1 MTDLVR
7 LVYASRPVR
16 PLTPDAMGRLMES
29 ARAFNEANE
38 ITGCLLS
45 ISEVGDDPTA
55 YVQWIEG
62 AGNAIKRCFERIVQ
76 DPRHTDVWVL
86 DVSPISERAYPEWTM
101 RGETVPH
108 GTVDDAL
115 ARLGIEAS
123 A

>member
-16 PLTPDAMGRLMES
+16 PLSKEEMSRLMES
-29 ARAFNEANE
+29 ARAFNAENG

-45 ISEVGDDPTA
+45 ISELGADPTA

-62 AGNAIKRCFERIVQ
+62 PGDAIEGCFKRIVE

-86 DVSPISERAYPEWTM
+86 DVAPVSERAYPEWTM
-101 RGETVPH
+101 REEVVPH
-108 GTVDDAL
+108 GTVDEAL
-115 ARLGIEAS
+115 ARFGIEAS

>member
-16 PLTPDAMGRLMES
+16 PLDREEMDALMRS
-29 ARAFNEANE
+29 ARRFNAENAV
-38 ITGCLLS
+38 TGCLLS
-45 ISEVGDDPTA
+45 ISEAGHEPTV

-62 AGNAIKRCFERIVQ
+62 PGDAVERCFTRIVA

-86 DVSPISERAYPEWTM
+86 DVAPVSERAYPEWTM
-101 RGETVPH
+101 REETVPQ
-108 GTVDDAL
+108 GTVEDAL
-115 ARLGIEAS
+115 ARFGIEAS